1 MTLWLILTNMTS
13 VAAAWQVV
21 PLIRRT
27 GIPRDEV
34 AGDIAVYR
42 DQLQEV
48 ERDLQDGR
56 IGADQAETARIE
68 IRRRILAAGAPYPA
82 AELSGRQPGL
92 SNPERSFAIIS
103 ATAIVA
109 LGSAVL
115 YAAIGNPDVASASRA
130 RETGRMAGALRESA
144 AFPLQHPPLEGLD
157 ERTPDG
163 DGEPAAGL
171 PTVEEMTRRLAAR
184 LARNPNDTEGWR
196 TLGWS
201 YMNIGRFS
209 DAAEAYAKAIQL
221 APDNTEFRSGRI
233 EALVGAANG
242 VVTSEAKAAVGDVL
256 KRDPKDVRARY
267 FAGLASEQEG
277 DKAAALAGWTELLNE
292 GFADEAWAS
301 DLRNRVSALK
311 RDMGIDKRAVAQ
323 ASKPAAAD
331 GSPRFST
338 AQPTLQSSRPVE
350 KGPGPG
356 DVQAAEAMLPTDRA
370 AMIRGMVDGLASRLE
385 GSPRDVD
392 GWIKLIRSRMVLGES
407 DLARQALARGLI
419 VFADD
424 APKRDRIVAAAQ
436 ELGVSP

>member
-1 MTLWLILTNMTS
+1 MTLWLILTIMTS
-13 VAAAWQVV
+13 VAAVWLVV
-21 PLIRRT
+21 PLIRRA
-27 GIPRDEV
+27 GLPRDEA

-42 DQLQEV
+42 DQLREV

-56 IGADQAETARIE
+56 IGAEQAETARIE
-68 IRRRILAAGAPYPA
+68 IRRRILAAGAPHPA
-82 AELSGRQPGL
+82 AEVPGRQPGL
-92 SNPERSFAIIS
+92 SGQERSFVIVS

-115 YAAIGNPDVASASRA
+115 YAAIGNPDLASASRTT
-130 RETGRMAGALRESA
+130 ETGRMAGALRESA
-144 AFPLQHPPLEGLD
+144 AFPPRHPPLESFAD
-157 ERTPDG
+157 RATDV
-163 DGEPAAGL
+163 DGEQQADR
-171 PTVEEMTRRLAAR
+171 PTVEEMTWRLAAR
-184 LARNPNDTEGWR
+184 LARNPDDTEGWR

-201 YMNIGRFS
+201 YLNIGRFS
-209 DAAEAYAKAIQL
+209 DAAEAYAKAIEI
-221 APDNTEFRSGRI
+221 APDNTEFRGGRI

-242 VVTSEAKAAVGDVL
+242 VVTSEAKAAIGDVL

-292 GFADEAWAS
+292 GSADESWAS
-301 DLRNRVSALK
+301 GLRSRMSALK
-311 RDMGIDKRAVAQ
+311 RDMGIDGRAVAE
-323 ASKPAAAD
+323 ASKPAAVD
-331 GSPRFST
+331 GAPRFST
-338 AQPTLQSSRPVE
+338 VQPTLQSSRPVE
-350 KGPGPG
+350 KEPSPR
-356 DVQAAEAMLPTDRA
+356 DMQAADAMLPADRA

-385 GSPRDVD
+385 GAPHDAD

-407 DLARQALARGLI
+407 ELARQALARGLT